1 MIPADGRIAFDN
13 WGSEI
18 DISSRCTY
26 VWVYESHKLHPRK
39 APTQP
44 HPHDQTRL
52 LLASYEYVPSKKR
65 DHIIR
70 YRFFRDEKI
79 GPNREIGDISG
90 YPIFRYGDYIHLE
103 VVLRASKTF
112 CSRVATSMGAVYSNY
127 NHTLYIHINSLRT
140 IGQWSW
146 IIVKSN
152 TVSTFGVPPWLCLL
166 EYCVLKLSC
175 QSWQSITHSRNYII
189 VTYRLRNCNS
199 WEFRLI

>member
-1 MIPADGRIAFDN
+1 MDSCHGKKTIT
-13 WGSEI
+13 SS
-18 DISSRCTY
+18 DI
-26 VWVYESHKLHPRK
+26 
-39 APTQP
+39 
-44 HPHDQTRL
+44 
-52 LLASYEYVPSKKR
+52 
-65 DHIIR
+65 
-70 YRFFRDEKI
+70 FFFGMKKI
-79 GPNREIGDISG
+79 GPNREISDYLDI
-90 YPIFRYGDYIHLE
+90 PILRYTDDTHLE
-103 VVLRASKTF
+103 PVLRASESAW
-112 CSRVATSMGAVYSNY
+112 SRVTTSVSAVYSNY

-199 WEFRLI
+199 WEFRMI

>member
-1 MIPADGRIAFDN
+1 MCIIPAEGRIAFD
-13 WGSEI
+13 STE
-18 DISSRCTY
+18 DLRFTY
-26 VWVYESHKLHPRK
+26 PLDRDEVPSLHQIK
-39 APTQP
+39 APTHP

-52 LLASYEYVPSKKR
+52 LTASYEYVPSKKR

-127 NHTLYIHINSLRT
+127 NHTLYIHIN
-140 IGQWSW
+140 
-146 IIVKSN
+146 
-152 TVSTFGVPPWLCLL
+152 P
-166 EYCVLKLSC
+166 LSK
-175 QSWQSITHSRNYII
+175 QSINDHE
-189 VTYRLRNCNS
+189 L
-199 WEFRLI
+199 

>member
-1 MIPADGRIAFDN
+1 MMDGWYPPIKSAK
-13 WGSEI
+13 S
-18 DISSRCTY
+18 
-26 VWVYESHKLHPRK
+26 V
-39 APTQP
+39 
-44 HPHDQTRL
+44 
-52 LLASYEYVPSKKR
+52 
-65 DHIIR
+65 IIR
-70 YRFFRDEKI
+70 ML
-79 GPNREIGDISG
+79 
-90 YPIFRYGDYIHLE
+90 RYGDCTCLE
-103 VVLRASKTF
+103 HVLGGSKRLWSPIT
-112 CSRVATSMGAVYSNY
+112 TSVSAVYSNY

-199 WEFRLI
+199 CEFRMIIIYNIQNPLYVQTSSASRPRGLNLVTHKWNLMRKSVFVIFTQI

>member
-1 MIPADGRIAFDN
+1 MNTAHARKPITSSDIDDG
-13 WGSEI
+13 WV
-18 DISSRCTY
+18 ISAYQIC
-26 VWVYESHKLHPRK
+26 
-39 APTQP
+39 
-44 HPHDQTRL
+44 
-52 LLASYEYVPSKKR
+52 
-65 DHIIR
+65 
-70 YRFFRDEKI
+70 KI
-79 GPNREIGDISG
+79 GDNPDIRML
-90 YPIFRYGDYIHLE
+90 RYGDCTCLE
-103 VVLRASKTF
+103 HVLGGSK
-112 CSRVATSMGAVYSNY
+112 SLWSPIRTSVSAVYSNY

-199 WEFRLI
+199 WEFRMIIIYIQNPLYVQTSSASRPRGLNLVWLKRES